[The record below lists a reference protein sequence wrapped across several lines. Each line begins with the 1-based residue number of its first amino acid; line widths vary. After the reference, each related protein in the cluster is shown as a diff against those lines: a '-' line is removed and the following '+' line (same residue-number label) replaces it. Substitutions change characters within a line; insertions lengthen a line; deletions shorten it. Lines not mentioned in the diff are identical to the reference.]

1 LPEKTVTRKHQIIL
15 LVTTTLC
22 GAVALTAVRAHDA
35 PRVATG
41 FVAHILCSETF
52 VSGLD
57 PDRVF
62 SETMAA
68 MPGTGLI
75 TWAMDYK
82 IDRAQKDVTVTLLGG
97 GQSRA
102 VFREG
107 LGCYVSHDDASVD
120 ALLPSAA
127 SDTQQAWLPEIAG
140 PSLVEPA
147 NRELGLALDGAFAES
162 GQPPFRHTKAVVV
175 LKDGQVIAERYA
187 AGYGIDTPMLG
198 YSATKSVT
206 SALIGILVRQGKLAV
221 NEPAPVAAWQSPD
234 DPRQAIT
241 VDHLLRHTAGLA
253 MGSSLNASLASA
265 FDRVNRM
272 KYVER
277 DMAGFAENSELE
289 NAPGSVWN
297 YHDGNTII
305 LSRLIRDAAG
315 GHAADVL
322 RLARAELFDPLG
334 MRRVTL
340 EFDATGTPEGS
351 SQMLASARDWA
362 RFGLLYLNDGVVGGR
377 RILPEGWV
385 RYSASL
391 TPGAWAG
398 LGAGFWTNI
407 GDSKG
412 SRYRTSLGM
421 PRDAFYASGVLGQY
435 VIIVP
440 SERLVIARFG
450 ISGNQYDIA
459 GVSRL
464 VADVIAA
471 TGDKGRVARG
481 D

>member
-1 LPEKTVTRKHQIIL
+1 
-15 LVTTTLC
+15 
-22 GAVALTAVRAHDA
+22 
-35 PRVATG
+35 
-41 FVAHILCSETF
+41 
-52 VSGLD
+52 
-57 PDRVF
+57 
-62 SETMAA
+62 
-68 MPGTGLI
+68 
-75 TWAMDYK
+75 
-82 IDRAQKDVTVTLLGG
+82 
-97 GQSRA
+97 
-102 VFREG
+102 
-107 LGCYVSHDDASVD
+107 
-120 ALLPSAA
+120 
-127 SDTQQAWLPEIAG
+127 
-140 PSLVEPA
+140 
-147 NRELGLALDGAFAES
+147 
-162 GQPPFRHTKAVVV
+162 
-175 LKDGQVIAERYA
+175 
-187 AGYGIDTPMLG
+187 
-198 YSATKSVT
+198 
-206 SALIGILVRQGKLAV
+206 
-221 NEPAPVAAWQSPD
+221 
-234 DPRQAIT
+234 
-241 VDHLLRHTAGLA
+241 
-253 MGSSLNASLASA
+253 
-265 FDRVNRM
+265 M

-277 DMAGFAENSELE
+277 DMAGFAESSELE
-289 NAPGSVWN
+289 SAPGSVWN

-334 MRRVTL
+334 MRRVML

-351 SQMLASARDWA
+351 SQMLAPARDWA
-362 RFGLLYLNDGVVGGR
+362 RFGLLYLNDGVIGGR

-398 LGAGFWTNI
+398 LGAGFWTNL

-471 TGDKGRVARG
+471 TGNKGHLAAG
-481 D
+481 N

>member
-82 IDRAQKDVTVTLLGG
+82 IDRARKDVTVTLLGG
-97 GQSRA
+97 GQSHA
-102 VFREG
+102 AFREG

-127 SDTQQAWLPEIAG
+127 SNTQQAWLPEIAG

-162 GQPPFRHTKAVVV
+162 GQPPFRYTKAVVV

-187 AGYGIDTPMLG
+187 AGYGVETPMLG
-198 YSATKSVT
+198 FSATKSVT

-221 NEPAPVAAWQSPD
+221 NEPAPVAAWQSPN
-234 DPRQAIT
+234 DPRHAIT

-277 DMAGFAENSELE
+277 DMAGFAESSELE
-289 NAPGSVWN
+289 SAPGSVWN

-334 MRRVTL
+334 MRGVTL

-351 SQMLASARDWA
+351 SQMLAPARDWA
-362 RFGLLYLNDGVVGGR
+362 RFGLLYLNDGVIGGR

-391 TPGAWAG
+391 TPGAWPG
-398 LGAGFWTNI
+398 VGAGFWTNL

-421 PRDAFYASGVLGQY
+421 PRDAIYASGVLGQY

-471 TGDKGRVARG
+471 TGDNGRVAAG
-481 D
+481 N